1 MKGRGVETQSE
12 IDEVVSSNVVES
24 WLGKIRINLDI
35 STQVLEAVRNEQSVQ
50 LRKTMQDNQN
60 KFMSSLFAASQPQVI
75 WPELIQQSGEN
86 FRTFLEFQ
94 RHSYLMMELSWRLPM
109 FCMLSPEDFIREVHK
124 ILPNEEDQIIQ
135 VLRELENRLDSI
147 QHSSLTTH

>member
-1 MKGRGVETQSE
+1 ML
-12 IDEVVSSNVVES
+12 SNVVES
-24 WLGKIRINLDI
+24 LLGKISTYLDI
-35 STQVLEAVRNEQSVQ
+35 SVQVLEAIRNEQSVQ

-75 WPELIQQSGEN
+75 LPEFIRQSGEN

-109 FCMLSPEDFIREVHK
+109 FCMLSPEDFIREVRK

-135 VLRELENRLDSI
+135 VLRELENRLDSV

>member
-1 MKGRGVETQSE
+1 METQSE
-12 IDEVVSSNVVES
+12 IDEVVLSNVVES
-24 WLGKIRINLDI
+24 LLGKIRINLDI
-35 STQVLEAVRNEQSVQ
+35 SMQVLEAVRNEQSVQ

-75 WPELIQQSGEN
+75 LPEFIRQSGEN

-109 FCMLSPEDFIREVHK
+109 FCMLSPEDFIREVRK

>member
-1 MKGRGVETQSE
+1 METQSE
-12 IDEVVSSNVVES
+12 IDEVVLSNVVES
-24 WLGKIRINLDI
+24 LLGKIRTNLDI
-35 STQVLEAVRNEQSVQ
+35 SMQVLEAVRNEQSVQ

-75 WPELIQQSGEN
+75 WPEFIRQSGEN

-109 FCMLSPEDFIREVHK
+109 FCMLSPEDFIREVRK

-135 VLRELENRLDSI
+135 VLRELENRLDSV

>member
-1 MKGRGVETQSE
+1 METQSE
-12 IDEVVSSNVVES
+12 IDEVVLSNVVES
-24 WLGKIRINLDI
+24 LLGKIRINLDI
-35 STQVLEAVRNEQSVQ
+35 SMQVLEAVRNEQSVQ

-75 WPELIQQSGEN
+75 WPEFIRQSGEN

-135 VLRELENRLDSI
+135 VLRELENRLDSV
-147 QHSSLTTH
+147 QHSSITTH

>member
-1 MKGRGVETQSE
+1 METQSE
-12 IDEVVSSNVVES
+12 IDEVVLSNVVES
-24 WLGKIRINLDI
+24 LLGKIRINLDI
-35 STQVLEAVRNEQSVQ
+35 SMQVLEAVRNEQSVQ

-60 KFMSSLFAASQPQVI
+60 KFMSSLFAASQPQLI
-75 WPELIQQSGEN
+75 WLEFIQQSGEN

-109 FCMLSPEDFIREVHK
+109 FCMLSPEDFIREVRK

>member
-1 MKGRGVETQSE
+1 METQSE
-12 IDEVVSSNVVES
+12 IDEVVLSNVVES
-24 WLGKIRINLDI
+24 LLGKISTNLDI
-35 STQVLEAVRNEQSVQ
+35 SMQVLEAVRNEQSVQ
-50 LRKTMQDNQN
+50 LKKTMQDNQN

-75 WPELIQQSGEN
+75 WPEFIRQSGEN

-94 RHSYLMMELSWRLPM
+94 CHSYLMMELSWRLPM
-109 FCMLSPEDFIREVHK
+109 FCMLSPEDFIREVRK

>member
-1 MKGRGVETQSE
+1 METQSE
-12 IDEVVSSNVVES
+12 IDEVVLSNVVES
-24 WLGKIRINLDI
+24 LLGKISTNLDI
-35 STQVLEAVRNEQSVQ
+35 SMQVLEAVRNEQSVQ

-75 WPELIQQSGEN
+75 WPEFIRQSGEN

-109 FCMLSPEDFIREVHK
+109 FCMLSPEDFIREVRK

-135 VLRELENRLDSI
+135 VLRELENRLDSV

>member
-1 MKGRGVETQSE
+1 METQSE
-12 IDEVVSSNVVES
+12 IDEVVLSNVVES
-24 WLGKIRINLDI
+24 LLGKIRINLDI
-35 STQVLEAVRNEQSVQ
+35 SMQVLEAVRNEQSVQ
-50 LRKTMQDNQN
+50 LRKTMQDNQK

-75 WPELIQQSGEN
+75 WPEFIQQSGEN

-109 FCMLSPEDFIREVHK
+109 FCMLSPEDFIREVRK

>member
-1 MKGRGVETQSE
+1 METQSE
-12 IDEVVSSNVVES
+12 IDEVVLSNVVES
-24 WLGKIRINLDI
+24 LLGKISTNLDI
-35 STQVLEAVRNEQSVQ
+35 SMQVLEAVRNEQSVQ

-75 WPELIQQSGEN
+75 LPEFIRQSGEN
-86 FRTFLEFQ
+86 FRTYLEFQ

-109 FCMLSPEDFIREVHK
+109 FCMLSPEDFIREVRK

-135 VLRELENRLDSI
+135 VLRELENRLDSLPN
-147 QHSSLTTH
+147 SSLTTH

>member
-1 MKGRGVETQSE
+1 METQSE
-12 IDEVVSSNVVES
+12 IDEVVLSNVVES
-24 WLGKIRINLDI
+24 LLGKIRINLDI
-35 STQVLEAVRNEQSVQ
+35 SMQVLEAVRNEQSVQ

-75 WPELIQQSGEN
+75 LPEFIRQSGEN

-109 FCMLSPEDFIREVHK
+109 FCMLSPEDFFREVCK

-135 VLRELENRLDSI
+135 VLRELENRLDSV

>member
-1 MKGRGVETQSE
+1 METQSE
-12 IDEVVSSNVVES
+12 IDEVVLSNVVES
-24 WLGKIRINLDI
+24 LLGKIRINLDI
-35 STQVLEAVRNEQSVQ
+35 SMQVLEAVRNEQSVQ

-75 WPELIQQSGEN
+75 WPEFIQQSGEN

-109 FCMLSPEDFIREVHK
+109 FCMLSPEDFIREVRK

>member
-1 MKGRGVETQSE
+1 METQSE
-12 IDEVVSSNVVES
+12 IDEVVLSNVVES
-24 WLGKIRINLDI
+24 LLGKIRINLDI
-35 STQVLEAVRNEQSVQ
+35 SMQVLEAVRNEQSVQ

-75 WPELIQQSGEN
+75 WPEFIQQSGEN

-109 FCMLSPEDFIREVHK
+109 FCMLSPEDFIREVRK

-135 VLRELENRLDSI
+135 VLRELENRLDSV

>member
-1 MKGRGVETQSE
+1 METQSE
-12 IDEVVSSNVVES
+12 IDEVVLSNVVES
-24 WLGKIRINLDI
+24 LLGKIRINLDI
-35 STQVLEAVRNEQSVQ
+35 SMQVLEAVRNEQNVP

-75 WPELIQQSGEN
+75 WPEFIQQSGEN
-86 FRTFLEFQ
+86 FRTFLKFQ

-109 FCMLSPEDFIREVHK
+109 FCMLSPEDFIREVRK

>member
-1 MKGRGVETQSE
+1 METQSE
-12 IDEVVSSNVVES
+12 FDEVVLSNVVES
-24 WLGKIRINLDI
+24 LLGKIRINLDI
-35 STQVLEAVRNEQSVQ
+35 SMQVLEAVRNEQSVQ

-75 WPELIQQSGEN
+75 WPEFIQQSGEN

-109 FCMLSPEDFIREVHK
+109 FCMLSPEDFIREVRK

>member
-1 MKGRGVETQSE
+1 METQSE
-12 IDEVVSSNVVES
+12 IDEVVLSNVVES
-24 WLGKIRINLDI
+24 LLGKISTNLDI
-35 STQVLEAVRNEQSVQ
+35 SMQVLEAVCNEQSVQ

-75 WPELIQQSGEN
+75 WPEFIQQSGEN

-135 VLRELENRLDSI
+135 VLRELENRLDSV

>member
-1 MKGRGVETQSE
+1 METQSE
-12 IDEVVSSNVVES
+12 IDEVVLSNVVES
-24 WLGKIRINLDI
+24 LLGKISTNLDI
-35 STQVLEAVRNEQSVQ
+35 SMQVLEAVRNEQSVQ

-75 WPELIQQSGEN
+75 LPEFIRQSGEN
-86 FRTFLEFQ
+86 FRTYLEFQ

-109 FCMLSPEDFIREVHK
+109 FCMLSPEDFIREVRK

>member
-1 MKGRGVETQSE
+1 METQSE
-12 IDEVVSSNVVES
+12 IDEVVLSNVVES
-24 WLGKIRINLDI
+24 LLGKIRINLDI
-35 STQVLEAVRNEQSVQ
+35 SMQVLEAVRNEQSVQ

-75 WPELIQQSGEN
+75 WPEFIRQSGEN

-109 FCMLSPEDFIREVHK
+109 FCMLSPEDFIREVRK

-135 VLRELENRLDSI
+135 VLRELENRLDSLPN
-147 QHSSLTTH
+147 SSLTTH

>member
-1 MKGRGVETQSE
+1 M
-12 IDEVVSSNVVES
+12 
-24 WLGKIRINLDI
+24 
-35 STQVLEAVRNEQSVQ
+35 QVLETVRNEQNVQ

-75 WPELIQQSGEN
+75 WPEFIRQSGEN

-109 FCMLSPEDFIREVHK
+109 FCMLSPEDFIREVRK

>member
-35 STQVLEAVRNEQSVQ
+35 SIQVLEAVRNEQNVQ

-60 KFMSSLFAASQPQVI
+60 KFMSSLSAASQPQMI
-75 WPELIQQSGEN
+75 
-86 FRTFLEFQ
+86 
-94 RHSYLMMELSWRLPM
+94 
-109 FCMLSPEDFIREVHK
+109 
-124 ILPNEEDQIIQ
+124 
-135 VLRELENRLDSI
+135 
-147 QHSSLTTH
+147 

>member
-1 MKGRGVETQSE
+1 METQSE
-12 IDEVVSSNVVES
+12 IDEVVLSNVVES
-24 WLGKIRINLDI
+24 LLGKISTNLDI
-35 STQVLEAVRNEQSVQ
+35 SMQVLEAVRNEQSVQ

-75 WPELIQQSGEN
+75 WPEFIRQSGEN

-135 VLRELENRLDSI
+135 VLRELENRLDSV

>member
-1 MKGRGVETQSE
+1 METQSE
-12 IDEVVSSNVVES
+12 IDEVVLSNVVES
-24 WLGKIRINLDI
+24 LLGKIRINLDI
-35 STQVLEAVRNEQSVQ
+35 SMQVLEAVRNEQSVQ

-75 WPELIQQSGEN
+75 WPEFIRQSGEN
-86 FRTFLEFQ
+86 FRTFLELQ
-94 RHSYLMMELSWRLPM
+94 RHSYLMVELSWRLPM
-109 FCMLSPEDFIREVHK
+109 FCMLSPEDFIREVRK

>member
-1 MKGRGVETQSE
+1 METQSE
-12 IDEVVSSNVVES
+12 IDEVVLSNVVES
-24 WLGKIRINLDI
+24 LLGKISTNLDI
-35 STQVLEAVRNEQSVQ
+35 SMQVLEAIRNEQSVQ

-75 WPELIQQSGEN
+75 WPEFIQQSGEN

-109 FCMLSPEDFIREVHK
+109 FCMLSPEDFIREVRK

-135 VLRELENRLDSI
+135 VLRELENRLDSV
-147 QHSSLTTH
+147 QHGSLTTH

>member
-1 MKGRGVETQSE
+1 METQSE
-12 IDEVVSSNVVES
+12 IDEVVLSNVVES
-24 WLGKIRINLDI
+24 LLGKISTNLDI
-35 STQVLEAVRNEQSVQ
+35 SMQVLEAVRNEQSVQ

-75 WPELIQQSGEN
+75 WPEFIQQSGEN

-109 FCMLSPEDFIREVHK
+109 FCMLSPEDFIREVRK

>member
-1 MKGRGVETQSE
+1 METQSE
-12 IDEVVSSNVVES
+12 IDEVVLSNVVES
-24 WLGKIRINLDI
+24 LLGKIRINLDI
-35 STQVLEAVRNEQSVQ
+35 SMQVLEAVRNEQSAQ
-50 LRKTMQDNQN
+50 LMKTMQDNQN
-60 KFMSSLFAASQPQVI
+60 KFMSSLFAASQPKVI
-75 WPELIQQSGEN
+75 WPEFIRQSGEN

-109 FCMLSPEDFIREVHK
+109 FCMLSPEDFIREVRK

-135 VLRELENRLDSI
+135 VLRELENRLDSV

>member
-1 MKGRGVETQSE
+1 M
-12 IDEVVSSNVVES
+12 
-24 WLGKIRINLDI
+24 
-35 STQVLEAVRNEQSVQ
+35 QVLEAVRNEQIVQ

-60 KFMSSLFAASQPQVI
+60 KFMSSLFAASQTQVI
-75 WPELIQQSGEN
+75 WPEFIQQSGEN
-86 FRTFLEFQ
+86 FRTFFEFQ

-109 FCMLSPEDFIREVHK
+109 FCMLSPEDFIREVRK

-135 VLRELENRLDSI
+135 VLRELENRLDSV

>member
-1 MKGRGVETQSE
+1 METQSE
-12 IDEVVSSNVVES
+12 IDEVVLSNVVES
-24 WLGKIRINLDI
+24 LLGKIRINLDI
-35 STQVLEAVRNEQSVQ
+35 SMQVLEAVRNEQSVQ

-75 WPELIQQSGEN
+75 WPEFIRQSGEN

-109 FCMLSPEDFIREVHK
+109 FCMLSPEDFIREVRK
-124 ILPNEEDQIIQ
+124 ILPNEEDQIIL

>member
-1 MKGRGVETQSE
+1 METQSE
-12 IDEVVSSNVVES
+12 IDEVVLSNVVES
-24 WLGKIRINLDI
+24 LLGKIRINLDI
-35 STQVLEAVRNEQSVQ
+35 SMQVLEAVCNEQSVQ

-75 WPELIQQSGEN
+75 WPEFIRQSGEN

-109 FCMLSPEDFIREVHK
+109 FCMLSPEDFIREVRK

-135 VLRELENRLDSI
+135 VLRELENRLDSV

>member
-1 MKGRGVETQSE
+1 MT
-12 IDEVVSSNVVES
+12 
-24 WLGKIRINLDI
+24 
-35 STQVLEAVRNEQSVQ
+35 
-50 LRKTMQDNQN
+50 
-60 KFMSSLFAASQPQVI
+60 SLFAAGQPQMI
-75 WPELIQQSGEN
+75 WPEFIRQSGEN

-109 FCMLSPEDFIREVHK
+109 FCMLSPKDFIREVRK

-135 VLRELENRLDSI
+135 VLQELENRLDSM

>member
-1 MKGRGVETQSE
+1 METQSE
-12 IDEVVSSNVVES
+12 IDEVVLSNVVES
-24 WLGKIRINLDI
+24 WLGKISTNLDI
-35 STQVLEAVRNEQSVQ
+35 SMQVLEAVCNEQSVQ

-75 WPELIQQSGEN
+75 WPEFIRQSGEN

-109 FCMLSPEDFIREVHK
+109 FCMLSPEDFIREVRK

>member
-1 MKGRGVETQSE
+1 METQSE
-12 IDEVVSSNVVES
+12 IDEVVLSNVVES
-24 WLGKIRINLDI
+24 LLGKIRINLDI
-35 STQVLEAVRNEQSVQ
+35 SMQVLEAVRNEQSVQ

-75 WPELIQQSGEN
+75 WLEFIRQSGEN

-109 FCMLSPEDFIREVHK
+109 FCMLSPEDFIREVRK